1 MKQTYQEQQDSLDW
15 MKEAPAAVCVSVC
28 SSHDKPAPT
37 FALRVTS
44 ARLVHN
50 HALSK
55 HTFNQYPHN
64 RSALEPE
71 AVTTVNELRKAG
83 AKKKHII
90 KYIFDNS
97 KCNPS
102 NQDVHNLVQK
112 LKKWED
118 TATSSA
124 KRIKQWM
131 IEFSEEPGTVRRIFV
146 NSVKNKT
153 ITTCISLQ
161 I

>member
-1 MKQTYQEQQDSLDW
+1 MDRE
-15 MKEAPAAVCVSVC
+15 
-28 SSHDKPAPT
+28 
-37 FALRVTS
+37 LRVKAVTAGSTS
-44 ARLVHN
+44 RHSKQGRSDGLVHPQ
-50 HALSK
+50 SV
-55 HTFNQYPHN
+55 QGDEQDDQQI
-64 RSALEPE
+64 EPE

-131 IEFSEEPGTVRRIFV
+131 IEFSRNPVLFV
-146 NSVKNKT
+146 ES
-153 ITTCISLQ
+153 S
-161 I
+161 